1 VKHKVKRI
9 HFVVP
14 LEARRG
20 RAARG
25 GCAANAD
32 EAPHAP

>member
-14 LEARRG
+14 LDTRRD
-20 RAARG
+20 RAAEG

-32 EAPHAP
+32 EAAHAS

>member
-14 LEARRG
+14 PTVRR
-20 RAARG
+20 

-32 EAPHAP
+32 EAAHAP

>member
-1 VKHKVKRI
+1 MKHKVKRI

-14 LEARRG
+14 LDARRD
-20 RAARG
+20 RAAQD

-32 EAPHAP
+32 EAAHAS